1 MISEGR
7 MSGSIDQID
16 GVVHFE
22 SKNEVFIIEF
32 HSGTIRQR
40 QFLGY
45 TYVRLFF
52 IRTKVIVKYI
62 SHICFK

>member
-22 SKNEVFIIEF
+22 SKNQPLIFYYFFYAWVWGSNQIHLIIAL
-32 HSGTIRQR
+32 TWW
-40 QFLGY
+40 Y
-45 TYVRLFF
+45 LFW
-52 IRTKVIVKYI
+52 RKKN
-62 SHICFK
+62 

>member
-22 SKNEVFIIEF
+22 SKRKKFSISISF
-32 HSGTIRQR
+32 GDILIRQR
-40 QFLGY
+40 KHLPF
-45 TYVRLFF
+45 TF
-52 IRTKVIVKYI
+52 
-62 SHICFK
+62 S